1 MSADDMATIRAR
13 LEQLKARKAE
23 MEREE
28 QKKREEEQ
36 AKAEAAAAEAAGAQ
50 ETTEQEEG
58 ATSATATK
66 ADELSVFVRSVD
78 YKVTKDQL
86 QEYFSSCGKIN
97 RCTILVDHYTK
108 KPKGAAYIEFA
119 EPSGVEYA
127 LKLDGH
133 LLAGRTITVVRKR
146 ENKPNFNRRGPRRR
160 FRRQ

>member
-1 MSADDMATIRAR
+1 MSDDMATIRAR

-36 AKAEAAAAEAAGAQ
+36 AKAEAAAEAAAAQ

-58 ATSATATK
+58 ATSAAATK
-66 ADELSVFVRSVD
+66 GDELSVFVRSVD
-78 YKVTKDQL
+78 YKVTKEQL

-146 ENKPNFNRRGPRRR
+146 ENKPNFSRRAPRRR
-160 FRRQ
+160 FRR